1 MQSCCSFSTG
11 VFSAQKKRSQSRA
24 AVEGNSL
31 YQNEHV
37 IPVGRRTNRLCLLL
51 IKQNPSLPR
60 FSFAKLPVRDVPG
73 VRCGFVLQRT
83 FGKVHFRFSRCNW
96 GFLLFVPFD
105 FFSPSLSIF
114 FFVRCKHKIQNKTPV
129 SLLPPRQRFGRRRAK
144 GSQNA
149 VLREGTSAAVA
160 SQQREK
166 GTSISFHYFI
176 LFLFYCI
183 VFFSEVG
190 NAAAV
195 LGNTLSSTQK
205 SPLPVAFVPNGS
217 RAQRC
222 SRCTQQ
228 LQEEEVEGWEEERGG
243 EVEIIPGAP
252 EQNCRFHSGF
262 SSPFQKRFPARGERF
277 ANAEAPKPEPSAA
290 ARGNGTVQPHPVLD
304 PPRASAT
311 NIYPEFRPC

>member
-114 FFVRCKHKIQNKTPV
+114 FFFFLCAVNIKYKIKRPSPCYLPGSV
-129 SLLPPRQRFGRRRAK
+129 SGGGEQRDRRAQCCGKGRRQRWHRSKGRK
-144 GSQNA
+144 
-149 VLREGTSAAVA
+149 EPPFP
-160 SQQREK
+160 
-166 GTSISFHYFI
+166 SIILFYFYFI
-176 LFLFYCI
+176 VLY
-183 VFFSEVG
+183 FFQRWGMPQPCSE
-190 NAAAV
+190 
-195 LGNTLSSTQK
+195 
-205 SPLPVAFVPNGS
+205 
-217 RAQRC
+217 
-222 SRCTQQ
+222 
-228 LQEEEVEGWEEERGG
+228 
-243 EVEIIPGAP
+243 I
-252 EQNCRFHSGF
+252 H
-262 SSPFQKRFPARGERF
+262 
-277 ANAEAPKPEPSAA
+277 
-290 ARGNGTVQPHPVLD
+290 
-304 PPRASAT
+304 
-311 NIYPEFRPC
+311 